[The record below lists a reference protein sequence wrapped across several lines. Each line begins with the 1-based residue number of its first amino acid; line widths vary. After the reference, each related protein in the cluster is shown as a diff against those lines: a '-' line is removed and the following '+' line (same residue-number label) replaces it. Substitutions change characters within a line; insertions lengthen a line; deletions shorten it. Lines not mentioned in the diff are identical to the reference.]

1 MLDQACI
8 GGAVSASP
16 VVQSW
21 RLLMTKDVEDAAG
34 DLTADFAA
42 LRRDVARVTETI
54 GELVQRQTQS
64 AGLRASEAVGEA
76 RDRITNTA
84 AEAQGQLRSA
94 SGEIEASIERN
105 PLTAVLI
112 AFGVGIS
119 LGVFGRSRG

>member
-1 MLDQACI
+1 
-8 GGAVSASP
+8 
-16 VVQSW
+16 
-21 RLLMTKDVEDAAG
+21 MTKNVEDSTG

-42 LRRDVARVTETI
+42 LRRDVARLAETI
-54 GELVQRQTQS
+54 GELVQHQTQS

-76 RDRITNTA
+76 RDRITNAA

-105 PLTAVLI
+105 ALTAVLI
-112 AFGVGIS
+112 AFGIGMS

>member
-1 MLDQACI
+1 
-8 GGAVSASP
+8 
-16 VVQSW
+16 
-21 RLLMTKDVEDAAG
+21 MTKNVEDATG

-42 LRRDVARVTETI
+42 LRRDVARLAETI
-54 GELVQRQTQS
+54 GDLALHQTQS

-76 RDRITNTA
+76 RDRITNAA

-112 AFGVGIS
+112 AFGVGMS

>member
-1 MLDQACI
+1 
-8 GGAVSASP
+8 
-16 VVQSW
+16 
-21 RLLMTKDVEDAAG
+21 MTKDVEDAAG

-42 LRRDVARVTETI
+42 LRRDVARLAETI
-54 GELVQRQTQS
+54 GELAQHQTQS

-76 RDRITNTA
+76 RDRVTNTA

-94 SGEIEASIERN
+94 SGEIEASIEHN

-112 AFGVGIS
+112 AFGVGMS